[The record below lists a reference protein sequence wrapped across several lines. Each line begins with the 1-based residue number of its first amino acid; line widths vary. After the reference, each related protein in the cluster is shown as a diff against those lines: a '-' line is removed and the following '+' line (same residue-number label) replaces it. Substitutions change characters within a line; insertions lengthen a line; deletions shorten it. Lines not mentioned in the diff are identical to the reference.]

1 MRKEFPVVPQSSL
14 PFPNLPFN
22 ILTKH
27 IDQQLRGLILGLF
40 APVFFGMAGLTANL
54 SVLAQ
59 PDLLALT
66 LGLIAVASLGK
77 FGGAFIGATIG
88 GLSRAEAVALGCSM
102 NARGSTEVIIATI
115 GLSMGLLSESLFTM
129 IVATAV
135 ITTLAMPPM
144 LRAALRRLPIS
155 AEEDERLKREEFEAK
170 GFVANLE
177 RLLIAVDESAN
188 GRFASRLAGLLA
200 GVRGIPASVL
210 HVGEDAQPHRHP
222 RKDDASAEAAVQASA
237 AKTAKVEEAEQKM
250 RPTRV
255 EVTSLDN
262 HRATGAAVAFEAQKG
277 YDFLII
283 GVDKPVGA
291 SGEFCPEAE
300 RAAGGFDGPMAV
312 VVGRGQHIADPRE
325 SGRPDPAPR
334 DRHRGLP
341 PRGGSRRDYRP
352 GRQDSHHRAL
362 CGHQRHGG
370 GRIPLQ
376 TVAARLAGPTP
387 RRRRS

>member
-1 MRKEFPVVPQSSL
+1 
-14 PFPNLPFN
+14 
-22 ILTKH
+22 
-27 IDQQLRGLILGLF
+27 
-40 APVFFGMAGLTANL
+40 
-54 SVLAQ
+54 
-59 PDLLALT
+59 
-66 LGLIAVASLGK
+66 
-77 FGGAFIGATIG
+77 
-88 GLSRAEAVALGCSM
+88 M

-155 AEEDERLKREEFEAK
+155 PEEDERLKREEFEAK

-210 HVGEDAQPHRHP
+210 HVGADAQAHRHP

-255 EVTSLDN
+255 EVTTLDK
-262 HRATGAAVAFEAQKG
+262 HQATGAAVAFEAQKG

-283 GVDKPVGA
+283 GVDEPVGA

-312 VVGRGQHIADPRE
+312 VIGRGQHIADPRE
-325 SGRPDPAPR
+325 SGVRIL
-334 DRHRGLP
+334 LP
-341 PRGGSRRDYRP
+341 VTGTAASRRAAEVAVTIA
-352 GRQDSHHRAL
+352 RADK
-362 CGHQRHGG
+362 
-370 GRIPLQ
+370 IPITALY
-376 TVAARLAGPTP
+376 VATNATEAQSRLASVGGPSRRRRR